1 MLERAVD
8 KTKFEENKE
17 ALEKLKDIMNCTEK
31 ETIVALL
38 KSTTETIEGKEMF
51 LSFLGSEEGNDYLKL
66 ARQIIYEATWDLKM
80 EEAKLLFLYEQEQC
94 KKYLEEGT
102 DL

>member
-1 MLERAVD
+1 VFTYR
-8 KTKFEENKE
+8 
-17 ALEKLKDIMNCTEK
+17 LKDIMNCTEK

-38 KSTTETIEGKEMF
+38 KSTTETIEGKDMF
-51 LSFLGSEEGNDYLKL
+51 LSFLGSEEGNDYLKI
-66 ARQIIYEATWDLKM
+66 ARQIIYEATWDLKL
-80 EEAKLLFLYEQEQC
+80 EEVKLLFLYEQEKC